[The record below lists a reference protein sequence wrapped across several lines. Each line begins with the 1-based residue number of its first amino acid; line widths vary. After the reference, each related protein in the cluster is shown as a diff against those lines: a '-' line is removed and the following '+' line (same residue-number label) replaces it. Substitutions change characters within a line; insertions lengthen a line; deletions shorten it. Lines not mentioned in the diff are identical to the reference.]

1 MVMVSYLVY
10 YDTLLQN
17 ATDIIT
23 KCDKCFLQNTPS
35 FVLQNATV
43 ITKYLD
49 FITKCGTSSD
59 MSAHCQTS
67 VIKKCHDTYLTWF

>member
-23 KCDKCFLQNTPS
+23 KCFLQNTS
-35 FVLQNATV
+35 GFALQNATV

-49 FITKCGTSSD
+49 FITKCGTSSN
-59 MSAHCQTS
+59 MPAHCQTS